1 MHRIRVS
8 CAISLSLLSIV
19 VSGQSATAALPEAL
33 RAHVKDDRFD
43 MVTSIRGFPLGVRSG
58 LQSLFGSFEL
68 DIAEPGAK
76 FQVTGTNLTP
86 VCRSAG
92 WSRGLL
98 DRSLPR
104 ALRARRYRTHLARR
118 AVSLDAGRD
127 SIRMGRCRARTTRD
141 NRRHSEGRAVRSHQ
155 ELEGLVVGPM
165 SPHLRG
171 HLLLFDP
178 KPAPEHSPS
187 AGVRLLLAAVSWK
200 SCASSL

>member
-19 VSGQSATAALPEAL
+19 VSGQSPTAALPEAL

-86 VCRSAG
+86 GLPIRRLVAG
-92 WSRGLL
+92 GCSTDHCLVHYERGGTAHTWHV
-98 DRSLPR
+98 
-104 ALRARRYRTHLARR
+104 ALFHWTPAATRFEWGGVAPGQLATIDAIRK
-118 AVSLDAGRD
+118 AVLSGA
-127 SIRMGRCRARTTRD
+127 I
-141 NRRHSEGRAVRSHQ
+141 
-155 ELEGLVVGPM
+155 
-165 SPHLRG
+165 
-171 HLLLFDP
+171 
-178 KPAPEHSPS
+178 
-187 AGVRLLLAAVSWK
+187 K
-200 SCASSL
+200 SSKDW

>member
-19 VSGQSATAALPEAL
+19 VSGQSPTAALPEAL

-86 VCRSAG
+86 GLPIRRLVAG
-92 WSRGLL
+92 GCSTDHCLVHYERGGTAHTWHV
-98 DRSLPR
+98 
-104 ALRARRYRTHLARR
+104 ALFHWTPAATRFEWGGVAPGQLATIDAIRK
-118 AVSLDAGRD
+118 AVLS
-127 SIRMGRCRARTTRD
+127 
-141 NRRHSEGRAVRSHQ
+141 
-155 ELEGLVVGPM
+155 
-165 SPHLRG
+165 
-171 HLLLFDP
+171 
-178 KPAPEHSPS
+178 
-187 AGVRLLLAAVSWK
+187 GVIK
-200 SCASSL
+200 SSKDW